1 MKKTWRTST
10 SGGPSVSGIPQEK
23 GTLPGED
30 RACMDGIREYFE
42 TVQQKAEL
50 AGEA

>member
-1 MKKTWRTST
+1 MKKLEDFDVRRT
-10 SGGPSVSGIPQEK
+10 VCLRYPQEK
-23 GTLPGED
+23 YITRED